1 MATNNSK
8 GIYVRTTGS
17 RKLFLPLVFGL
28 ATMALSAAALSQ
40 TTFNG
45 PAGTTAI
52 FPTSI
57 NAGGDVAG
65 YYFDSDGSHGF
76 VLYASASSVTPFSLY
91 ACDGCASSLD
101 VWSINSSAMIVGDGY
116 FPAGSD
122 SAKAFVCAAPC
133 TTVTEIDP
141 ANSGV
146 VSAPAINDNGVVT
159 GATSAEH
166 SPSRA
171 YGYVR
176 SAAGVITKF
185 QAPNP
190 SATVTTLITQ
200 PTVINSAGVIAG
212 SYLDSSNAYHV
223 FKRSVT
229 RQITSYDIPATVTNM
244 VVTGINSRGEIV
256 GHYYDG
262 ANNHG
267 FIITDVKKQLSIT
280 TFDFPGATGTAPSF
294 VNSAGTIVGYYY
306 VGSGPLQAFQLDSKG
321 NFTNLNIAGA
331 TTTVAM
337 SINDTGSVTGFYVD
351 STGNYHGF
359 II

>member
-1 MATNNSK
+1 M
-8 GIYVRTTGS
+8 RTVGS
-17 RKLFLPLVFGL
+17 RNFFLPLAFGL
-28 ATMALSAAALSQ
+28 AAMALSAAAVSQ

-57 NAGGDVAG
+57 DAGGDVAG

-76 VLYASASSVTPFSLY
+76 ILYASASSVTPFSLY

-101 VWSINSSAMIVGDGY
+101 VWAINSSAMIVGDGY

-122 SAKAFVCAAPC
+122 SSKAFVCAAPC

-141 ANSGV
+141 TISGV
-146 VSAPAINDNGVVT
+146 VSAPAINDSGVVT
-159 GATSAEH
+159 GSAGAER

-171 YGYVR
+171 FGYVR

-190 SATVTTLITQ
+190 STTVTTQVTQ
-200 PTVINSAGVIAG
+200 PTAINSAGAIAG
-212 SYLDSSNAYHV
+212 SYLDSSGAYHV
-223 FKRSVT
+223 FKRAAT
-229 RQITSYDIPATVTNM
+229 RKITSYDIPATVTNL
-244 VVTGINSRGEIV
+244 VVTGINSKDEIV

-267 FIITDVKKQLSIT
+267 FIIAEVKKQLTIT
-280 TFDFPGATGTAPSF
+280 TFDYPGATGTAPSF

-306 VGSGPLQAFQLDSKG
+306 VGSGPLQAFQLDSKH

-337 SINDTGSVTGFYVD
+337 GINDNGFVTGYYVD
-351 STGNYHGF
+351 STGNFHGF
-359 II
+359 IL